1 MWSFSIQPGF
11 ATALVDFTNDLSLL
25 TVGLLGL
32 LALSAGMIAVTAVRH
47 YLAEKVQ
54 PAVETAPSL
63 PDYRKAA

>member
-32 LALSAGMIAVTAVRH
+32 MGLCAGMIAFAAARH
-47 YLAEKVQ
+47 YLAEKAR
-54 PAVETAPSL
+54 PAVEAAPSF